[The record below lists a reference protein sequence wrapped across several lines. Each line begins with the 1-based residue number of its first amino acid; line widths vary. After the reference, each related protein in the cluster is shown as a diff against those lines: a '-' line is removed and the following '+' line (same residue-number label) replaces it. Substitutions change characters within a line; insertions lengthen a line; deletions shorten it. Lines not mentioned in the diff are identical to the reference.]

1 MLSSRAVNF
10 IIRFITDDSNEDELH
25 DLIRQTQDPHLI
37 LFAQHLV
44 IYRMYRGLRINL
56 EYEQYITML
65 SNLYREAMRIL
76 NEYGVNMYG
85 HNQNIGD
92 LEEINRAEIEID
104 FLILDFIHTYINDD
118 VDYAS
123 QVAQMI
129 AALFLA
135 PDTVTDD
142 MMEIDNLPNFHRF
155 FVYNFMMH
163 GQVVD
168 EMDTAAIDLVLEP
181 YVLGDYIPYEGL
193 LNLGSGH
200 NITVAVNH
208 EGIGFSGVAY
218 FDCIE

>member
-1 MLSSRAVNF
+1 MLSSRAVDF
-10 IIRFITDDSNEDELH
+10 IIRFFTDHSSEEELH
-25 DLIRQTQDPHLI
+25 DLIRQTQDPHLV

-44 IYRMYRGLRINL
+44 IYRMYRGLRVNL
-56 EYEQYITML
+56 EYENYIVML
-65 SNLYREAMRIL
+65 SNLYRDAMRTI

-85 HNQNIGD
+85 YNQNMD
-92 LEEINRAEIEID
+92 NLEVLNRAEIEID
-104 FLILDFIHTYINDD
+104 FLIWDFIHTYINDD

-123 QVAQMI
+123 QLAQMI

-142 MMEIDNLPNFHRF
+142 MMHIDRLPNFHQF

-168 EMDTAAIDLVLEP
+168 EMDTAAIDRVLEP
-181 YVLGDYIPYEGL
+181 YVLEDNIPYEEL
-193 LNLGSGH
+193 FDLGSGH

-208 EGIGFSGVAY
+208 EDIGFSGVAY
-218 FDCIE
+218 FGCI